1 MKKIV
6 NLTILTFVG
15 PFIATF
21 FVVLFVILIQF
32 LWTYVDDMVGKG
44 LEWYVI
50 LKLLFFASA
59 SFVPTALPL
68 AILLSS
74 IMAFG
79 NLAESY
85 ELVAL
90 KSAGISLARIMVPLI
105 TLISLIA
112 IGDFFFSNNLIP
124 VANLKFQSLLWDVR
138 QARPALDIKE
148 GVFYNGIDNYSI
160 HIDKKDKK
168 SQKIEGVTIYD
179 HTNLHGDDVVLIAKS
194 GEMSISAD
202 QRWLALKLYDGARY
216 EEMRDDKEGRHLTD
230 PASRLTFK
238 TYELKFDLLAF
249 KLKRTDENL
258 FKENSVMLNLN
269 QLQYYVDSLKTLK
282 SRKVFADIG
291 FAKQYLLAT
300 RDPSYVKA
308 DSHPAKASATIVNK
322 PFIYSIPTNDPK
334 SIILRAE
341 SSARNLRDMY
351 KGQAEE
357 LDNSDKEIRKYEIE
371 WHRKFSLSIACL
383 TLFFIGAPLG
393 AIIRKGGIGYPT
405 VVAIFMF
412 LIYYVISIIGE
423 RASREGAIGVFT
435 GMWISTI
442 VLLPIGLYLTYRAN
456 RDSVSFNYR
465 NFLKRLIS
473 MLKKEKTDSSQLT
486 PDS

>member
-1 MKKIV
+1 VKKIFK
-6 NLTILTFVG
+6 LTVLSFIG

-105 TLISLIA
+105 TMISLIA

-138 QARPALDIKE
+138 KQRPALDIKE

-160 HIDKKDKK
+160 HIEKKDKK

-179 HTNLHGDDVVLIAKS
+179 HTSRQGNDVVLIAKS
-194 GEMSISAD
+194 GEMTISPD
-202 QRWLALKLYDGARY
+202 QRWLGIKLYDGTRY
-216 EEMRDDKEGRHLTD
+216 EEMRDKENGHRNTD
-230 PASRLTFK
+230 PANRLTFK
-238 TYELKFDLLAF
+238 SYEIKFDLSEF
-249 KLKRTDENL
+249 KLNRTDENL

-269 QLQYYVDSLKTLK
+269 QLQYYVDSLHIMKQKKLD
-282 SRKVFADIG
+282 VDVNFE
-291 FAKQYLLAT
+291 KQYLLAT
-300 RDPSYVKA
+300 RD
-308 DSHPAKASATIVNK
+308 ASAIKQNPDHGKKTDSAMNK
-322 PFIYSIPTNDPK
+322 AFVYSLPTNDPK
-334 SIILRAE
+334 HFILRAE
-341 SSARNLRDMY
+341 NTARALKDMY
-351 KGQAEE
+351 SNYAEE
-357 LDNSDKEIRKYEIE
+357 LSNTDKEIRKYEVE
-371 WHRKFSLSIACL
+371 WHRKFSLSFACL

-423 RASREGAIGVFT
+423 RSAREDAIGIFT
-435 GMWISTI
+435 GMWISTLI
-442 VLLPIGLYLTYRAN
+442 LFPVGLYLTYRAN
-456 RDSVSFNYR
+456 RDSVSFNYSKYITGIIS
-465 NFLKRLIS
+465 FFKKRFKS
-473 MLKKEKTDSSQLT
+473 KMSQ
-486 PDS
+486 SAN

>member
-1 MKKIV
+1 MKKIFK
-6 NLTILTFVG
+6 LTVLSFIG

-138 QARPALDIKE
+138 KQRPALDIKE

-160 HIDKKDKK
+160 HIQKKDKK

-179 HTNLHGDDVVLIAKS
+179 HTSRQGDDVVMVAKS
-194 GEMSISAD
+194 GEMTISPD
-202 QRWLALKLYDGARY
+202 QRWLAIKLYDGTRY
-216 EEMRDDKEGRHLTD
+216 EEMRDKENAHRNTD
-230 PASRLTFK
+230 PANRLTFK
-238 TYELKFDLLAF
+238 SYEIKFDLSEF
-249 KLKRTDENL
+249 KLNRTDENL

-269 QLQYYVDSLKTLK
+269 QLQYYVDSLNIMKKKKLDVDV
-282 SRKVFADIG
+282 SFE
-291 FAKQYLLAT
+291 KQYLLAT
-300 RDPSYVKA
+300 RD
-308 DSHPAKASATIVNK
+308 ASAIKQNNK
-322 PFIYSIPTNDPK
+322 HTKPSDSLLNKSFVYSLPTNDPK
-334 SIILRAE
+334 HFIVRAE
-341 SSARNLRDMY
+341 NTARALKDMY
-351 KGQAEE
+351 NNYAEE
-357 LDNSDKEIRKYEIE
+357 LNNTDKEIRKYEIE
-371 WHRKFSLSIACL
+371 WHRKFSLSFACL

-423 RASREGAIGVFT
+423 RSAREAAIGIFT
-435 GMWISTI
+435 GMWISTLI
-442 VLLPIGLYLTYRAN
+442 LLPVGLYLTYRAN
-456 RDSVSFNYR
+456 RDSVTFNYSKYFTGIIS
-465 NFLKRLIS
+465 FLRKRYKP
-473 MLKKEKTDSSQLT
+473 KKNQSTV
-486 PDS
+486 

>member
-1 MKKIV
+1 
-6 NLTILTFVG
+6 
-15 PFIATF
+15 
-21 FVVLFVILIQF
+21 
-32 LWTYVDDMVGKG
+32 MVGKG

-68 AILLSS
+68 AVLLSS

-79 NLAESY
+79 NLAETY

-105 TLISLIA
+105 TVVSLIA

-138 QARPALDIKE
+138 KARPALDIKE
-148 GVFYNGIDNYSI
+148 GVFYSGIDNYSI
-160 HIDKKDKK
+160 HITHKDKK

-179 HTNLHGDDVVLIAKS
+179 HTHRLGDDIVMVAKS
-194 GEMSISAD
+194 GEMSVSPN
-202 QRWLALKLYDGARY
+202 QRWLVIKLYDGTRY
-216 EEMRDDKEGRHLTD
+216 EDMHDDNHRNMND
-230 PASRLTFK
+230 PANRLAFK
-238 TYELKFDLLAF
+238 SYEIKFDLSDF
-249 KLKRTDENL
+249 KLTRTDENL
-258 FKENSVMLNLN
+258 FKENSVMLNIT
-269 QLQYYVDSLKTLK
+269 QLQYYVDSLRILEKKKLNAG
-282 SRKVFADIG
+282 AD
-291 FAKQYLLAT
+291 FAKQYLHASHDTARLKTEKYAT
-300 RDPSYVKA
+300 TSQPLQ
-308 DSHPAKASATIVNK
+308 ASEPIVNLL
-322 PFIYSIPTNDPK
+322 PLQDRENL
-334 SIILRAE
+334 ILR
-341 SSARNLRDMY
+341 SSQTARALKDMY
-351 KGQAEE
+351 NAQASEIE
-357 LDNSDKEIRKYEIE
+357 NLEKEVLKYQIE

-423 RASREGAIGVFT
+423 RSAKEGAINMFV
-435 GMWISTI
+435 GMWISTL

-456 RDSVSFNYR
+456 RDSIVFNWR
-465 NFLKRLIS
+465 NALKQFQKRRKAKNEINKNPAS
-473 MLKKEKTDSSQLT
+473 E
-486 PDS
+486 